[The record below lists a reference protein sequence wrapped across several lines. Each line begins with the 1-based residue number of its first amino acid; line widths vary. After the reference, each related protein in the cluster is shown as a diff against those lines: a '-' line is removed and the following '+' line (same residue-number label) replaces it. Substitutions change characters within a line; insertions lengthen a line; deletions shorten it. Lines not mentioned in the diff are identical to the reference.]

1 MLRLVLL
8 LVLCFH
14 PAPALVPG
22 GCRGSPPRTTDL
34 PCRRATSV
42 LQPLWRIVEVE
53 KRLLLR
59 LSSNC
64 VRLPEE
70 VDPLDHL
77 SSSTRALSDWGASRR
92 LLMQWSLPQ
101 ILAAYLQPVVIAHP
115 GLTYP
120 GHYPPKLRKEV
131 LRMHTARASEELYT
145 AMAPLRQL
153 LVCSL
158 LASPL
163 HLLRLVYYSLL
174 SWVLSTRVG
183 SLVGSLVG
191 RRVGSLVGRRV
202 GSLVARG
209 PESSLIRPHLRRAL
223 VPSIL
228 EQVAGALERQALEY
242 GALAQPTPPPA
253 LEWRACVARSVPRL
267 VRESAL
273 AASERTRVEALSP
286 GSAPSETL
294 RAAVRAA
301 ALSLHLSA
309 LKAQRLLKARA
320 KWSTMSRKW
329 SRLSRKGPRALV
341 RPRSQDALERQ
352 VVESGGEHIA

>member
-77 SSSTRALSDWGASRR
+77 SSSTRALSNWGASRR
-92 LLMQWSLPQ
+92 LLMQWSLQQ

-174 SWVLSTRVG
+174 SWVLSLRVG

-191 RRVGSLVGRRV
+191 RRVGSLV
-202 GSLVARG
+202 ARS

-273 AASERTRVEALSP
+273 AASERTRDEALSP

-301 ALSLHLSA
+301 ALSLHLCA
-309 LKAQRLLKARA
+309 LKAQRFLNSRA

-341 RPRSQDALERQ
+341 RLRSQDALERQ
-352 VVESGGEHIA
+352 VVESGGEHIAQGE

>member
-92 LLMQWSLPQ
+92 LLMQWSLQQ

-183 SLVGSLVG
+183 SLV
-191 RRVGSLVGRRV
+191 
-202 GSLVARG
+202 ARS